1 MFILKLICL
10 INRAIRSPPVSG
22 IPISLW
28 PGNTGH
34 FFACRQGIV
43 SACLAATAISRNAV
57 FQVAPASSHGVRSST
72 RSIRLSHIYAATCS
86 ITASSSLLVQSL
98 HRLAISNPCKFV
110 PVAFHKRMHRQTR
123 ITVDLAVQILR
134 DTLAETSN
142 GRVDTVPVRLAL
154 RCLWTHCPERW
165 PLVMFWEGAQQDNQ
179 IGRSQSV
186 TASFNGIIRQ
196 LRRSGAYSET
206 ST

>member
-1 MFILKLICL
+1 
-10 INRAIRSPPVSG
+10 
-22 IPISLW
+22 
-28 PGNTGH
+28 
-34 FFACRQGIV
+34 
-43 SACLAATAISRNAV
+43 
-57 FQVAPASSHGVRSST
+57 
-72 RSIRLSHIYAATCS
+72 
-86 ITASSSLLVQSL
+86 
-98 HRLAISNPCKFV
+98 
-110 PVAFHKRMHRQTR
+110 MHRQTR
-123 ITVDLAVQILR
+123 IKVDLAVQILR